1 MTHILALLQVWISSM
16 VLQFCGSVSKSKS
29 SPEGLCLKQSGVC
42 CLLKQSIF
50 SPDKNVHPL
59 FLWAASLFKF
69 ALFLTATP
77 FRTIKSGNFFRY
89 LRFQLLWN
97 DKKKDNLCVWFKL
110 EDKDQDLLWR
120 NRVQI
125 SYNFPNTDFTIPSST
140 RGKNVPHC
148 D

>member
-1 MTHILALLQVWISSM
+1 MCFFSLTIKFSFILSVIPLRKYSNFEAFQYSVTHILALLQVWISSM

-29 SPEGLCLKQSGVC
+29 SPEVLCLKQSGVC

-97 DKKKDNLCVWFKL
+97 DKK
-110 EDKDQDLLWR
+110 R
-120 NRVQI
+120 
-125 SYNFPNTDFTIPSST
+125 
-140 RGKNVPHC
+140 
-148 D
+148 